1 MMKKNFEYIEIE
13 EGKSQYEEYDLTEN
27 KTVDAIYVRA
37 KLEIDQGNKY
47 IEALPFPR
55 RHEDI
60 NREYKRILV
69 GYKKDD
75 VKKMT
80 KFDKMMQISTLNELR
95 MPLPF
100 HRALEYDFYTVLCM
114 SYRSRRV
121 MYASN
126 QELTY
131 TVENEEKCINRILT
145 GDPADAT
152 KAGLSMIGYSGAGK
166 SSALSIWL
174 SRYPQVIMHDDGNGG
189 CYPQVVYLVVNCTAN
204 SNFTVLYEAIGA
216 ALDRA
221 LGNLLPV
228 YATEMAKGKNLGKKA
243 EKIKQYI
250 EMFSI
255 GCLIFDEIQLIDF
268 EHTRENSF
276 ESLMLL
282 ANQTKV
288 AMVIIGTEDARD
300 KMFVHL
306 RTARRIG
313 QVIDV
318 NRYCNNKEFFAF
330 LVKQVFQYQ
339 WFDDTVPVT
348 EDIID
353 ALYDVTRGIVDQLIN
368 IYMCVNYDYL
378 ERKTK
383 PEINGKYIRNIAK
396 KYYPGIQDLLKM
408 IRTPDQD
415 KKYEEIKR
423 NARDRIQELID
434 KESQD
439 REMQLIQSDNS
450 INEDDIQLSNVA
462 ANITAIYDEY
472 SEIQIMNA
480 YKQVKRNDAANG
492 KSEKEITRMVIDRL
506 QKKNNAKQK
515 SKNKP
520 IFTDRTQMENFLKLS

>member
-166 SSALSIWL
+166 SSALSILL

-204 SNFTVLYEAIGA
+204 SNFKKKRQNEIKCSVFFLHPKYFR
-216 ALDRA
+216 LR
-221 LGNLLPV
+221 
-228 YATEMAKGKNLGKKA
+228 MCMRKA
-243 EKIKQYI
+243 E
-250 EMFSI
+250 
-255 GCLIFDEIQLIDF
+255 
-268 EHTRENSF
+268 
-276 ESLMLL
+276 
-282 ANQTKV
+282 V
-288 AMVIIGTEDARD
+288 
-300 KMFVHL
+300 
-306 RTARRIG
+306 
-313 QVIDV
+313 
-318 NRYCNNKEFFAF
+318 
-330 LVKQVFQYQ
+330 
-339 WFDDTVPVT
+339 
-348 EDIID
+348 
-353 ALYDVTRGIVDQLIN
+353 
-368 IYMCVNYDYL
+368 
-378 ERKTK
+378 
-383 PEINGKYIRNIAK
+383 
-396 KYYPGIQDLLKM
+396 LK
-408 IRTPDQD
+408 
-415 KKYEEIKR
+415 
-423 NARDRIQELID
+423 
-434 KESQD
+434 
-439 REMQLIQSDNS
+439 
-450 INEDDIQLSNVA
+450 
-462 ANITAIYDEY
+462 
-472 SEIQIMNA
+472 
-480 YKQVKRNDAANG
+480 
-492 KSEKEITRMVIDRL
+492 
-506 QKKNNAKQK
+506 
-515 SKNKP
+515 
-520 IFTDRTQMENFLKLS
+520 NFL

>member
-166 SSALSIWL
+166 SSALSI
-174 SRYPQVIMHDDGNGG
+174 
-189 CYPQVVYLVVNCTAN
+189 
-204 SNFTVLYEAIGA
+204 
-216 ALDRA
+216 
-221 LGNLLPV
+221 
-228 YATEMAKGKNLGKKA
+228 
-243 EKIKQYI
+243 
-250 EMFSI
+250 
-255 GCLIFDEIQLIDF
+255 
-268 EHTRENSF
+268 
-276 ESLMLL
+276 
-282 ANQTKV
+282 
-288 AMVIIGTEDARD
+288 
-300 KMFVHL
+300 
-306 RTARRIG
+306 
-313 QVIDV
+313 
-318 NRYCNNKEFFAF
+318 
-330 LVKQVFQYQ
+330 
-339 WFDDTVPVT
+339 
-348 EDIID
+348 
-353 ALYDVTRGIVDQLIN
+353 
-368 IYMCVNYDYL
+368 
-378 ERKTK
+378 
-383 PEINGKYIRNIAK
+383 
-396 KYYPGIQDLLKM
+396 
-408 IRTPDQD
+408 
-415 KKYEEIKR
+415 
-423 NARDRIQELID
+423 
-434 KESQD
+434 
-439 REMQLIQSDNS
+439 
-450 INEDDIQLSNVA
+450 
-462 ANITAIYDEY
+462 
-472 SEIQIMNA
+472 
-480 YKQVKRNDAANG
+480 
-492 KSEKEITRMVIDRL
+492 
-506 QKKNNAKQK
+506 
-515 SKNKP
+515 
-520 IFTDRTQMENFLKLS
+520 